1 MKISICVIN
10 KNTEKTIEKSMRTVL
25 NQLDETYEVVII
37 DESTDNSPKIIEKL
51 RKEFPTIL
59 KPYFFSDEPFRSI
72 GAARNQSILLA
83 TGQYCIM
90 HIDCDDIWK
99 PYIRYFVEV
108 FFEIEKNYKNSFLL
122 AGHQINM
129 ARRDFLLSI
138 GPYQDIRHGEDRDL
152 WMRLAKLGQYMPIE
166 HVAFFER
173 IPLGRKA
180 NKIKSIKRI
189 YWSVG
194 DEARGGKTFNDF
206 FKEFFVRHAHLTFS
220 MKLARFI
227 FYPYLF
233 LKNYTFIKESRKS
246 KVKNNLY
253 FDNYSEWNE
262 YKAKHTGTYSQISA
276 IWGFPSSLDFISNPV
291 AKKIFQSKK
300 SDQTI
305 DAIENFCN
313 GVK

>member
-1 MKISICVIN
+1 M
-10 KNTEKTIEKSMRTVL
+10 TVFYS
-25 NQLDETYEVVII
+25 Q
-37 DESTDNSPKIIEKL
+37 
-51 RKEFPTIL
+51 
-59 KPYFFSDEPFRSI
+59 
-72 GAARNQSILLA
+72 
-83 TGQYCIM
+83 
-90 HIDCDDIWK
+90 
-99 PYIRYFVEV
+99 
-108 FFEIEKNYKNSFLL
+108 
-122 AGHQINM
+122 
-129 ARRDFLLSI
+129 
-138 GPYQDIRHGEDRDL
+138 
-152 WMRLAKLGQYMPIE
+152 
-166 HVAFFER
+166 
-173 IPLGRKA
+173 
-180 NKIKSIKRI
+180 IKSIKRI